1 MILCSGGV
9 GAYMMVDSFTDHRS
23 SKIDVFNTAAL
34 QWTSEYRSEFANIT
48 SVKVEGDD
56 DFSTPSLNLQNSDS
70 TPADK
75 DSGCK
80 EDNTKIDQYS
90 PLKWQRD
97 VKIYDASDDCSW
109 HNGCATG
116 SIASLDVYIDGS
128 SSYIKLPLF
137 QETSRYISDSSSSQC
152 EDGNFY
158 DTYTGYCYTYTVL
171 DKICVKVSRARS
183 FDQMANGKWVIDSS
197 NGGPGCGDSDDW
209 QAGSYKSLKIYD
221 SGDFPRDLTLSVTVR
236 DSRDPLIEFYRQA
249 GTTASSF
256 GMCQSAKFWLGI
268 VFLSIFGLFCIVLP
282 VLLCRTCGC
291 WGGAKYSRGPAVGH
305 HNVPPSYE
313 EHLVQPA
320 ATSYA
325 TYPAPPA
332 ASNPAYVPNSAG
344 QA

>member
-34 QWTSEYRSEFANIT
+34 QWTSEYRSDFANIT

-80 EDNTKIDQYS
+80 EDSTKIDQYS

-137 QETSRYISDSSSSQC
+137 QETSRYISDSSSNQC

-171 DKICVKVSRARS
+171 DKICVKVS
-183 FDQMANGKWVIDSS
+183 QQPGKWVIDSS

-209 QAGSYKSLKIYD
+209 QAGSYKSLKIYN

-256 GMCQSAKFWLGI
+256 GMCQSAKFWLGV
-268 VFLSIFGLFCIVLP
+268 VFLSVFVLFCIVLP

-291 WGGAKYSRGPAVGH
+291 WGGTKYSRGPAVGH

-320 ATSYA
+320 AT
-325 TYPAPPA
+325 YPAPPA
-332 ASNPAYVPNSAG
+332 SSNPAYVPNSG
-344 QA
+344 NQA